1 LPVITAGLDLAA
13 MPERTALASIE
24 WAGTRAAIRDVIC
37 PADDSAIL
45 EMIGRT
51 DKTGIDCPL
60 GWPDTFVDFVAAHRS
75 GHVALP
81 RDGTGP
87 GWRREL
93 TMRRTD
99 LFVRDKLRLVP
110 MSVSADRI
118 AHVALRCAVLLA
130 KLAASGHP
138 VDRSGAGPVAEVY
151 PAASLRGWGLRH
163 RGYKQPGPPDALAA
177 AADEL
182 LAAVPWLDC
191 GPYEETIRR
200 SHDAFD
206 AVVAALTARAASRGQ
221 TCPPGEDDL
230 AAATTEGWIAVPRSP
245 ISQLVSDP
253 LAAFNET
260 REHQAGQRQTR
271 RDPL

>member
-1 LPVITAGLDLAA
+1 MITAGVDLAA

-24 WAGTRAAIRDVIC
+24 WTGQRAVIREIVC
-37 PADDSAIL
+37 PADDGAIL
-45 EMIGRT
+45 AAIGRAG
-51 DKTGIDCPL
+51 KTGIDCPL
-60 GWPDTFVDFVAAHRS
+60 GWPGAFVDFVAAHRS
-75 GHVALP
+75 GHVTLP
-81 RDGTGP
+81 RDGIGT

-99 LFVRDKLRLVP
+99 EFVRDELHLVP
-110 MSVSADRI
+110 LSVSADRI

-130 KLAASGHP
+130 KLDASGRP
-138 VDRSGAGPVAEVY
+138 VDRTGAGAVVEVY

-163 RGYKQPGPPDALAA
+163 RGYKRPRTPDVLAA
-177 AADEL
+177 AADDL
-182 LAAVPWLDC
+182 LAAAPWLDC
-191 GPYEETIRR
+191 GPHEETIGR

-245 ISQLVSDP
+245 IGELI
-253 LAAFNET
+253 
-260 REHQAGQRQTR
+260 
-271 RDPL
+271 

>member
-1 LPVITAGLDLAA
+1 

-24 WAGTRAAIRDVIC
+24 WARRRAVIRDLVC
-37 PADDSAIL
+37 PAGDGVIL
-45 EMIGRT
+45 EVIGQA

-60 GWPDTFVDFVAAHRS
+60 GWPDAFVDFVAAHRS
-75 GHVALP
+75 GHITLP
-81 RDGTGP
+81 RDGTGT

-151 PAASLRGWGLRH
+151 PAASLRSWGLRH
-163 RGYKQPGPPDALAA
+163 RGYKQPGPADALPAA
-177 AADEL
+177 VDDL

-191 GPYEETIRR
+191 GPHAETIRR

-206 AVVAALTARAASRGQ
+206 AVVAALTARAAIRGQ
-221 TCPPGEDDL
+221 TRRPAGDDL
-230 AAATTEGWIAVPRSP
+230 AAARTEGWIAVPSSP
-245 ISQLVSDP
+245 ISQLV
-253 LAAFNET
+253 
-260 REHQAGQRQTR
+260 
-271 RDPL
+271 

>member
-1 LPVITAGLDLAA
+1 MITAGLDLAA

-24 WAGTRAAIRDVIC
+24 WARRRAVIRDLVC
-37 PADDSAIL
+37 PAGDGVIL
-45 EMIGRT
+45 EVIGQA

-60 GWPDTFVDFVAAHRS
+60 GWPDAFVDFVAAHRS
-75 GHVALP
+75 GHVTLP
-81 RDGTGP
+81 RDGTGS

-151 PAASLRGWGLRH
+151 PAASLRSWGLRH
-163 RGYKQPGPPDALAA
+163 RGYKQPGPADALPAA
-177 AADEL
+177 VDDL

-191 GPYEETIRR
+191 GPHAETIRR

-206 AVVAALTARAASRGQ
+206 AVVAALTARAAIRGQ
-221 TCPPGEDDL
+221 TRRPTGDDL
-230 AAATTEGWIAVPRSP
+230 AAARTEGWIAVPSSP
-245 ISQLVSDP
+245 ISQLV
-253 LAAFNET
+253 
-260 REHQAGQRQTR
+260 
-271 RDPL
+271 

>member
-1 LPVITAGLDLAA
+1 

-24 WAGTRAAIRDVIC
+24 WARRRAVIRDLVC
-37 PADDSAIL
+37 PADDGVIL
-45 EMIGRT
+45 EAIGQAG
-51 DKTGIDCPL
+51 KTGIDCPL
-60 GWPDTFVDFVAAHRS
+60 GWPEAFVDFVAAHRS
-75 GHVALP
+75 GHVTLP
-81 RDGTGP
+81 RDGTGT

-151 PAASLRGWGLRH
+151 PAASLRSWGLRH
-163 RGYKQPGPPDALAA
+163 RGYKQPGPADALAA
-177 AADEL
+177 AVDDL

-191 GPYEETIRR
+191 GPHAETIRR

-206 AVVAALTARAASRGQ
+206 AVVAALTARAAIRGQ
-221 TCPPGEDDL
+221 TRRPAGDDL
-230 AAATTEGWIAVPRSP
+230 AAARTEGW
-245 ISQLVSDP
+245 
-253 LAAFNET
+253 
-260 REHQAGQRQTR
+260 
-271 RDPL
+271 